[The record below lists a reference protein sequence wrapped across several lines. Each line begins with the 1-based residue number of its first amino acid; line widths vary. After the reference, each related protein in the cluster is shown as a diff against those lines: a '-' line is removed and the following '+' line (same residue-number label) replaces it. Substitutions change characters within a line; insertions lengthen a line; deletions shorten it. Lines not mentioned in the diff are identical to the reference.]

1 MVKKQTTKP
10 MSLFDPSAMSAGFK
24 MAYGAEMANVPVSNA
39 TSVQNMVTTQKNM
52 MDQNTLRFKQIMDH
66 NKKEEEE
73 KSANIKE
80 KYSAF
85 TDGTFSPQ
93 EATEYIAFLD
103 GLMTEYDDNDLGKKG
118 NEKKEAVWNQK
129 YNRFLN
135 GAKKNRETLTSIAL
149 MVKNDQH
156 VDGSITKK
164 DQNALIAIADLHGG
178 TETDGLKATQKVKK
192 DGSVVYTINDG
203 NSTYEINESDL
214 AKLVPI
220 KDHKTS
226 TELESIIGGI
236 SIESAGVDKSVTDDA
251 YLNGTNLSN
260 RVGEVIKNAENSQHA
275 YSTAITGKYGN
286 MKQSFL
292 QALQD
297 PTSPSFA
304 VILET
309 LKSTGFVVDEF
320 DKKIGEEISGNYTYA
335 KDGELTPEDFS
346 KKADPS
352 GENLTNFI
360 DAIKKDSKSGTPL
373 LQAFMSSEVANAEF
387 EHGRNQ
393 RKLAKGNQYK
403 DSEAVRVM
411 KSTSLKLAQPTPP
424 PTVKIG
430 RITYKR
436 EKYDKERHG
445 EGDGNLTGTF
455 VYSVQFAPEGDNVEG
470 ETRFYTPYDLSN
482 EFPGNDYNSGIPQ
495 VSLLGASISPTPAP
509 PPKKNFFGNLF

>member
-10 MSLFDPSAMSAGFK
+10 MSLFDPNAMSAGFK

-39 TSVQNMVTTQKNM
+39 TSVQNMVNTQKNM

-103 GLMTEYDDNDLGKKG
+103 GLMAEYDKNDLGKKG

-178 TETDGLKATQKVKK
+178 TETDGLTATQKVKE
-192 DGSVVYTINDG
+192 DGSVVYTIQDANNG
-203 NSTYEINESDL
+203 SYEINESDL

-236 SIESAGVDKSVTDDA
+236 SIDSAGVDKSVTDDT

-260 RVGEVIKNAENSQHA
+260 RVGEVIKNAENSQNA
-275 YSTAITGKYGN
+275 YATAITGKYGN

-297 PTSPSFA
+297 PTSSSFA

-309 LKSTGFVVDEF
+309 LKSTGFVIDEF
-320 DKKIGEEISGNYTYA
+320 DQKNGGVAADGN
-335 KDGELTPEDFS
+335 LTPEDFS
-346 KKADPS
+346 KDNDPS
-352 GENLTNFI
+352 GKNLTNFI

-403 DSEAVRVM
+403 ETAATKNARVTTYNL
-411 KSTSLKLAQPTPP
+411 SQPTLPP
-424 PTVKIG
+424 LVTINNNQYKKIKYNSSIHG
-430 RITYKR
+430 EHNGMVSGKDDIYTITYSN
-436 EKYDKERHG
+436 G
-445 EGDGNLTGTF
+445 E
-455 VYSVQFAPEGDNVEG
+455 Q
-470 ETRFYTPYDLSN
+470 RFYTPYDLSN
-482 EFPGNDYNSGIPQ
+482 LYEGNEFNSKMRQTTMSGFAI
-495 VSLLGASISPTPAP
+495 AP
-509 PPKKNFFGNLF
+509 PEEVIPKKKGFFGL

>member
-1 MVKKQTTKP
+1 MAKKQTTKP

-39 TSVQNMVTTQKNM
+39 ASVQSMVTTQKNM
-52 MDQNTLRFKQIMDH
+52 MDQNVLRFKEILDK

-93 EATEYIAFLD
+93 EATEYIKFLD
-103 GLMTEYDDNDLGKKG
+103 GLMAEYDDNDLGKKG

-164 DQNALIAIADLHGG
+164 NQNALIAIADLHGG
-178 TETDGLKATQKVKK
+178 TETNDLKATQEVKQ
-192 DGSVVYTINDG
+192 DGSVIYKIQDG
-203 NSTYEINESDL
+203 NENYEITEADL

-236 SIESAGVDKSVTDDA
+236 SIDSAGVDKSITDDT
-251 YLNGTNLSN
+251 YLNGVNLSN
-260 RVGEVIKNAENSQHA
+260 KIGEVIKNAENSQHA
-275 YSTAITGKYGN
+275 YATAITGKYGN

-292 QALQD
+292 EALRD

-320 DKKIGEEISGNYTYA
+320 DKRIGEEINGNYTYA
-335 KDGELTPEDFS
+335 ADGELTPEDFS

-352 GENLTNFI
+352 GQNLTNFI
-360 DAIKKDSKSGTPL
+360 DAIKNDSKSGTPL
-373 LQAFMSSEVANAEF
+373 LQAFMSSEVANNEF
-387 EHGRNQ
+387 EHGKNQ

-403 DSEAVRVM
+403 ETAAVRNARVTTFNL
-411 KSTSLKLAQPTPP
+411 SQATPP
-424 PTVKIG
+424 PIVTINNNQYKRVRYDATKHGVYDDMASGKDFIYT
-430 RITYKR
+430 ITYSN
-436 EKYDKERHG
+436 G
-445 EGDGNLTGTF
+445 E
-455 VYSVQFAPEGDNVEG
+455 Q
-470 ETRFYTPYDLSN
+470 RFYTPFDLSN
-482 EFPGNDYNSGIPQ
+482 LYEGNEFNSKMTQTTMGGFAI
-495 VSLLGASISPTPAP
+495 AP
-509 PPKKNFFGNLF
+509 PKEEVPKKKGFFNWGG

>member
-1 MVKKQTTKP
+1 MATKKTQQP

-52 MDQNTLRFKQIMDH
+52 MDQNTLRFKQMMDH

-178 TETDGLKATQKVKK
+178 TETDGLKATQKVKQ

-203 NSTYEINESDL
+203 INATYEINESDL

-275 YSTAITGKYGN
+275 YATAITGKYGN

-309 LKSTGFVVDEF
+309 LKSTGFVIDEF

-335 KDGELTPEDFS
+335 ADGELTPEDFS
-346 KKADPS
+346 KKNDPS
-352 GENLTNFI
+352 GKNLTNFI

-373 LQAFMSSEVANAEF
+373 LQAFMSSEVANSEF

-393 RKLAKGNQYK
+393 RKQAKGNQYK
-403 DSEAVRVM
+403 ETAATKNARVTTYNL
-411 KSTSLKLAQPTPP
+411 SQATLPP
-424 PTVKIG
+424 LVTINNNQYKKIKYNSSIHG
-430 RITYKR
+430 EHNGMVSGKDDIYTITYSN
-436 EKYDKERHG
+436 G
-445 EGDGNLTGTF
+445 E
-455 VYSVQFAPEGDNVEG
+455 Q
-470 ETRFYTPYDLSN
+470 RFYTPYDLSN
-482 EFPGNDYNSGIPQ
+482 LYEGNEFNSKMRQTTMSGFAI
-495 VSLLGASISPTPAP
+495 AP
-509 PPKKNFFGNLF
+509 PEEVIPKKKGFFSF

>member
-1 MVKKQTTKP
+1 MSKKQTTKP

-178 TETDGLKATQKVKK
+178 TETDGLKATQKVKE

-203 NSTYEINESDL
+203 SSGTYEINESDL

-320 DKKIGEEISGNYTYA
+320 DKKIGEEINGNYTYA
-335 KDGELTPEDFS
+335 ADGELTPEDFS

-387 EHGRNQ
+387 EHGKNQ
-393 RKLAKGNQYK
+393 RKQAKGSQYKETAATKNARVTTFNLSQATLPPLVTINNNQYK
-403 DSEAVRVM
+403 
-411 KSTSLKLAQPTPP
+411 K
-424 PTVKIG
+424 VKYNSSIHG
-430 RITYKR
+430 EHNGMVSGKDDIYTITYSN
-436 EKYDKERHG
+436 G
-445 EGDGNLTGTF
+445 E
-455 VYSVQFAPEGDNVEG
+455 Q
-470 ETRFYTPYDLSN
+470 RFYTPYDLSN
-482 EFPGNDYNSGIPQ
+482 LYEGNEFNSKMRQTTMG
-495 VSLLGASISPTPAP
+495 GFSIAP
-509 PPKKNFFGNLF
+509 PEEVIPKKKGFFSFGG